1 MGEFLLITLTARFYS
16 ERLIGVFLPKPMNTV
31 TTTFTLPAWIAQ
43 GLATGAYERVGGVIR
58 EAGTKRVVSWLRET
72 GTSNLPVFPGLL
84 GFSGIALPSDPV
96 TGALNFVVQS
106 LNTGVLLKGFSDVK
120 LQLSVIEKQI
130 EVVQQSLQVTSAI
143 SALNL
148 GVSVMGFA
156 VINQR
161 LDELEKRLAKTEE
174 LLNKID
180 KKIDLAHYAN
190 FKAALGLATN
200 AFTMSKRENRDNMA
214 TQAIN
219 RFLEAEHIYSDY
231 AGKELKQGSQL
242 ADEYLLTLSL
252 AYMAEVRC
260 HLELNEIDT
269 ALRRLQQAERVIGSL
284 AKKYVELLLT
294 SNPAAYLQPQLK
306 GQIDLRRLT
315 QLYQWIDPT
324 LDENAVFEMH
334 RESLLKLAQ
343 DQAKWIESLPAAIW
357 DAQVDWVGKAFWD
370 DPKPQIFARLPR
382 VMAAMESM
390 IETHRRLESY
400 QWELQAIAQLGISFH
415 EWLQLTPS
423 EPKPNDAKLMYVI
436 PSDPVLVG

>member
-1 MGEFLLITLTARFYS
+1 
-16 ERLIGVFLPKPMNTV
+16 MNTV
-31 TTTFTLPAWIAQ
+31 TTTFTLPASIAQ

-72 GTSNLPVFPGLL
+72 GTSNLPGLPSLL
-84 GFSGIALPSDPV
+84 GFSGLPLPSDPV
-96 TGALNFVVQS
+96 TGALNLVVQS
-106 LNTGVLLKGFSDVK
+106 LNTGVLLKGFGDVK
-120 LQLSVIEKQI
+120 TRLSALGKQI
-130 EVVQQSLQVTSAI
+130 EAVERSVQEVKGVLQVTSAV

-161 LDELEKRLAKTEE
+161 LNELEKRLAKTEE

-190 FKAALGLATN
+190 FKAALGLAIN

-231 AGKELKQGSQL
+231 AGKELKQGSRL

-269 ALRRLQQAERVIGSL
+269 ALSRLQEAERVIGSL
-284 AKKYVELLLT
+284 TKKYIELLLT
-294 SNPAAYLQPQLK
+294 SNPAAYLQPQFK

-315 QLYQWIDPT
+315 QIHQWIDST

-334 RESLLKLAQ
+334 RENLVNLSQ
-343 DQAKWIESLPAAIW
+343 DPGKWIESLPAAIW

-370 DPKPQIFARLPR
+370 DPKPQIFSRLPR

-423 EPKPNDAKLMYVI
+423 EPKPDDAKLVYVI
-436 PSDPVLVG
+436 PSEPISAT

>member
-1 MGEFLLITLTARFYS
+1 
-16 ERLIGVFLPKPMNTV
+16 MNTV

-72 GTSNLPVFPGLL
+72 GTSNLLGLPGLL
-84 GFSGIALPSDPV
+84 GFSGLPLPSDPV
-96 TGALNFVVQS
+96 TGALNLVVQS

-130 EVVQQSLQVTSAI
+130 EVVQQSLQVSSAI

-161 LDELEKRLAKTEE
+161 LNELEKRLIKTEE

-180 KKIDLAHYAN
+180 KKIDLSHYAN
-190 FKAALGLATN
+190 LKAALGLATN
-200 AFTMSKRENRDNMA
+200 AFTMNRRENRDNMA

-219 RFLEAEHIYSDY
+219 RFLEAQHIYSDY
-231 AGKELKQGSQL
+231 ADKELKLGSQL
-242 ADEYLLTLSL
+242 ADDYLLTLSL
-252 AYMAEVRC
+252 AYVTEIRC

-269 ALRRLQQAERVIGSL
+269 ALCRLQEADRVIGSL
-284 AKKYVELLLT
+284 TKKYVELLLT
-294 SNPAAYLQPQLK
+294 SNPAAYLQPQFK

-315 QLYQWIDPT
+315 QIYQWIDST

-334 RESLLKLAQ
+334 REDLIKLAQ
-343 DQAKWIESLPAAIW
+343 DPGKWIELLPAAIW
-357 DAQVDWVGKAFWD
+357 DAQVDWAGKAFWD
-370 DPKPQIFARLPR
+370 DPKPHIYGRLPR
-382 VMAAMESM
+382 VIAAMESM

-400 QWELQAIAQLGISFH
+400 QSELQAITQLGITFH

-423 EPKPNDAKLMYVI
+423 EPKPDEAKLVYVI
-436 PSDPVLVG
+436 PSEPISAA